1 MSSCC
6 QAKRAR
12 RKARKDKRYKPQH
25 AASIKR
31 IKLEPVR

>member
-1 MSSCC
+1 MSACC

-25 AASIKR
+25 PPTIK
-31 IKLEPVR
+31 KLKVQG